1 MRWLFV
7 FLGALLLAS
16 LAYSELT
23 VFAAQIPESGA
34 VRYSVAQRGASGSH
48 LFITVK
54 KGDTQVQAFE
64 VQDFSG
70 VANGYISLAEG
81 GTYRLIA
88 VEADSGDYAEAQFEF
103 AAPQPSVPPS
113 STPTSLVRGIPD
125 YLILIAAALAAVLV
139 FLLMFSNPL
148 RQKPKK

>member
-1 MRWLFV
+1 MRGPFI

-23 VFAAQIPESGA
+23 VFAAQIPDSGA
-34 VRYSVAQRGASGSH
+34 VRYSVAQRGAGGSH

-54 KGDTQVQAFE
+54 KGDSQVQAFE

-70 VANGYISLAEG
+70 VANGYVSLAES

-88 VEADSGDYAEAQFEF
+88 VEADSGDYAEVQFEF
-103 AAPQPSVPPS
+103 AAPQPTPP
-113 STPTSLVRGIPD
+113 PPALPSLVRGVPD
-125 YLILIAAALAAVLV
+125 YLIWIIAALAVVLV
-139 FLLMFSNPL
+139 FLLMFGNPL

>member
-1 MRWLFV
+1 MRTLFL

-23 VFAAQIPESGA
+23 VFVAQIPDSGA
-34 VRYSVAQRGASGSH
+34 VRYSVVQRGASGSH

-64 VQDFSG
+64 LQDFSG
-70 VANGYISLAEG
+70 VANGYVQLAES

-88 VEADSGDYAEAQFEF
+88 VESDSGDYAEAQFEF
-103 AAPQPSVPPS
+103 SAPQPTPPPPAP
-113 STPTSLVRGIPD
+113 PTLVRGVPD
-125 YLILIAAALAAVLV
+125 YLVWIAAALAAVLV
-139 FLLMFSNPL
+139 FLLVFGNPL
-148 RQKPKK
+148 RQNPKK